1 MSFRSNFDCS
11 REPSRLLAGVCMAS
25 GAVEPEL
32 SEILLSVDK
41 QQWIINQEVNFA
53 WRLARKQWI
62 VVQREGNTWKTH
74 QRPAF
79 ESLSSVKITI
89 SNAGARRGAQGK
101 SGQIHLG
108 EFLLFV
114 PAASQRWVMLL
125 LISFPARPLLLTST
139 IPGTAPSFS
148 RVFEYML
155 SLYWRW

>member
-1 MSFRSNFDCS
+1 M
-11 REPSRLLAGVCMAS
+11 
-25 GAVEPEL
+25 
-32 SEILLSVDK
+32 
-41 QQWIINQEVNFA
+41 
-53 WRLARKQWI
+53 
-62 VVQREGNTWKTH
+62 VQREGNTWKTH

-155 SLYWRW
+155 SLY